1 MSAAAAHFDVIVI
14 GAGINGAAIAR
25 EAALAGLTVLLLEQS
40 DLGSGTSAASTRL
53 IHGGLRYLEH
63 AELKLVYE
71 SLHERERLLRLAPHL
86 VTPLGLYLPIYR
98 TGRRRRWQV
107 RAGMWLYDLL
117 SLGKSVPRHR
127 MLDAP
132 GVLEVLPGLTRDGLV
147 GAAHYYDAQ
156 VAYPER
162 LIVELVRDAVANG
175 AELRTHTR
183 VTKIDVVAKRAC
195 GVEWRSSDGAVG
207 QAEAPRIVNATGPW
221 VDRVVGELSKRKLL
235 GATKGSHVVCKPF
248 PGAPNHAVYAEA
260 ADGRPFFVIPWNE
273 LYLIGTTDER
283 FNGDPGQI
291 EIDADEYGYLLAAA
305 EALFPTA
312 APLDRYVCYTQAGVR
327 PLPRSSASRTAAI
340 TRRHLIH
347 EHRRARGLYSIVG
360 GKLTT
365 HRALAE
371 DVLLRSWRRQDR
383 SFVSATRERPF
394 PGALDL
400 AARDELAAALTA
412 QLGAAQAAR
421 LWRIYGAQA
430 AAIASLARSSKELA
444 TVLGSGAGP
453 LVAELVYAVREEWA
467 SSLADILLRR
477 CMAGLAADRGLD
489 CAPAAADW
497 LVRLGLWERSRGDH
511 ELEAYRALVRRF
523 VPRGGAALASIK
535 SRD

>member
-1 MSAAAAHFDVIVI
+1 MTAAPDRYDLIVI

-25 EAALAGLTVLLLEQS
+25 EAALAGLTVLLLEQD

-63 AELKLVYE
+63 AELGLVYE

-98 TGRRRRWQV
+98 TARRRPWQI
-107 RAGMWLYDLL
+107 RAGMWLYDFL

-127 MLDAP
+127 ILDAP
-132 GVLEVLPGLTRDGLV
+132 DVLALLPGLARDGLI

-156 VAYPER
+156 VSFPER
-162 LIVELVRDAVANG
+162 LIVELVRDAIAHG

-183 VTKIDVVAKRAC
+183 VTRIDIVAKRAR
-195 GVEWRSSDGAVG
+195 GVEWRGSDGTVG
-207 QAEAPRIVNATGPW
+207 RAEAPRIVNATGPW
-221 VDRVVGELSKRKLL
+221 VDRIVGELGSRKLL
-235 GATKGSHVVCKPF
+235 GATKGSHLVCRRF
-248 PGAPNHAVYAEA
+248 PGAPDHAVYAEAA
-260 ADGRPFFVIPWNE
+260 ADGRPFFVIPWNG

-283 FNGDPGQI
+283 FDGDPGEI
-291 EIDADEYGYLLAAA
+291 EVDVAEYRYLVSAA
-305 EALFPTA
+305 ERLFPA
-312 APLDRYVCYTQAGVR
+312 AGPLDRYVCYTQAGVR

-340 TRRHLIH
+340 TRRHLIY

-371 DVLLRSWRRQDR
+371 DVLLRIWRRRD
-383 SFVSATRERPF
+383 RPF
-394 PGALDL
+394 ASGTRDRPLPGALDV
-400 AARDELAAALTA
+400 AARGELLAT
-412 QLGAAQAAR
+412 LGAELGADQATR
-421 LWRIYGAQA
+421 LWRIYGGRA
-430 AAIASLARSSKELA
+430 AAIASVARSSKELKR
-444 TVLGSGAGP
+444 VLGPGTRP
-453 LVAELVYAVREEWA
+453 LVAELVCAVQEEWA

-489 CAPAAADW
+489 SAADAAAW
-497 LVRLGLWERSRGDH
+497 LVRLGLWDRSRGNH
-511 ELEAYRALVRRF
+511 EVESYRALVRRF
-523 VPRGGAALASIK
+523 DPPRAK
-535 SRD
+535 NRD

>member
-1 MSAAAAHFDVIVI
+1 MMAAPDRYDLIVI
-14 GAGINGAAIAR
+14 GAGINGAAVAR
-25 EAALAGLTVLLLEQS
+25 EAALAGLTVLLLEQG

-63 AELKLVYE
+63 AELGLVYE

-86 VTPLGLYLPIYR
+86 VTPLEIYLPIYR
-98 TGRRRRWQV
+98 TGKRRSWQI

-127 MLDAP
+127 MLARDA
-132 GVLEVLPGLTRDGLV
+132 VREVLPGLATDGLS

-156 VAYPER
+156 IAFPER
-162 LIVELVRDAVANG
+162 LIVELARDAIAHG

-183 VTKIDVVAKRAC
+183 VTKIDVVAKRAR
-195 GVEWRSSDGAVG
+195 GVEWQNGDGTVG
-207 QAEAPRIVNATGPW
+207 RAEAPRIVNATGPW
-221 VDRVVGELSKRKLL
+221 VDRVVGALASRKLL
-235 GATKGSHVVCKPF
+235 GATKGSHLICRPF
-248 PGAPNHAVYAEA
+248 PGAPAHAVYAEA
-260 ADGRPFFVIPWNE
+260 ASDGRPFFVIPWNE

-283 FNGDPGQI
+283 FDGDPGQI
-291 EIDADEYGYLLAAA
+291 EVDAA
-305 EALFPTA
+305 EYRYLVRAGERLFPAA

-340 TRRHLIH
+340 TRRHLIY
-347 EHRRARGLYSIVG
+347 EHRRARGLFSIVG

-371 DVLLRSWRRQDR
+371 DVLRRVGRRDR
-383 SFVSATRERPF
+383 SFASATRERPL
-394 PGALDL
+394 PGALD
-400 AARDELAAALTA
+400 ATARGELLDAIGAE
-412 QLGAAQAAR
+412 LGADRAER

-430 AAIASLARSSKELA
+430 AAIVSLARSSKELA
-444 TVLGSGAGP
+444 AVVGPGAGP

-477 CMAGLAADRGLD
+477 CMAGLGADRGLD
-489 CAPAAADW
+489 SAPAAATW
-497 LVRLGLWERSRGDH
+497 LVRLGLWDRSRGDH
-511 ELEAYRALVRRF
+511 EVESYRALVRRF
-523 VPRGGAALASIK
+523 DLPRA
-535 SRD
+535 

>member
-1 MSAAAAHFDVIVI
+1 
-14 GAGINGAAIAR
+14 
-25 EAALAGLTVLLLEQS
+25 
-40 DLGSGTSAASTRL
+40 L

-63 AELKLVYE
+63 AELGLVYE
-71 SLHERERLLRLAPHL
+71 SLRERERLLRHAPHL
-86 VTPLGLYLPIYR
+86 VTPLRLYLPLYR
-98 TGRRRRWQV
+98 GGRRRPWQI

-132 GVLEVLPGLTRDGLV
+132 RVLELLPGLAREGLI

-156 VAYPER
+156 VSFPER
-162 LIVELVRDAVANG
+162 LIVELVRDAVAHG
-175 AELRTHTR
+175 AALRTHTR
-183 VTKIDVVAKRAC
+183 VTKIDVVAKRAR
-195 GVEWRSSDGAVG
+195 GVEWRSSDGTVG
-207 QAEAPRIVNATGPW
+207 RAEAPRIVNATGPW
-221 VDRVVGELSKRKLL
+221 VDRVVGDLASRKLL
-235 GATKGSHVVCKPF
+235 GATKGSHLICRPF
-248 PGAPNHAVYAEA
+248 PGAPDHAVYAEA
-260 ADGRPFFVIPWNE
+260 ATDGRPFFVVPWNE

-283 FNGDPGQI
+283 FDGDPG
-291 EIDADEYGYLLAAA
+291 EIDVDEAEYRYLVGAV
-305 EALFPTA
+305 EGLFPAA

-327 PLPRSSASRTAAI
+327 PLPRSSANRTAAI
-340 TRRHLIH
+340 TRRHLIY

-371 DVLLRSWRRQDR
+371 DVLLRIWRRRDR

-394 PGALDL
+394 PGALDATARGELL
-400 AARDELAAALTA
+400 AA
-412 QLGAAQAAR
+412 LGAELGAGQAAR

-430 AAIASLARSSKELA
+430 AAIASLARDSKELA
-444 TVLGSGAGP
+444 MVLGPAARP

-489 CAPAAADW
+489 SAPAAAGW
-497 LVRLGLWERSRGDH
+497 LVRLGVWDRSRGNH
-511 ELEAYRALVRRF
+511 EVESYRALVCRF
-523 VPRGGAALASIK
+523 ARPQK
-535 SRD
+535 